1 MTTRNAG
8 TGAERPATTGALG
21 FGAEAARDPG
31 SEAAPG
37 RGSIY
42 TESELR
48 TLIERGEGQF
58 LEFKSAWD
66 RSGGQRKPLARRAL
80 RDKIAEVVAAFAN
93 ADGGVLLVGVED
105 DGAPS
110 GHGYPE
116 EVVDGLLTVE
126 TRLDGRVSCRAARGR
141 VGDFEVLVFATDMAP
156 EAVMVEGNGFPYR
169 VGAQIVRERQ
179 ETIDAK
185 KQAYWGGGYEPR
197 FDPDATLEALDLNLV
212 GRFMDRTPLR
222 GRSPVEALR
231 HYGLIEHGPRDWRL
245 TNAALLLFGQRAGY
259 RSHPRAGIRLFR
271 VAGTERLPG
280 RHRNVSQ
287 LATLDAPIAD
297 ALRDAL
303 LVCPTH
309 IRRVE
314 RFNGMRFDT
323 LSDIPDFALREA
335 IVNAVAHRDY
345 GIQERE
351 TEVWFF
357 EDRVEVESPGGVVPP
372 ATEADLREGVRTH
385 SSRNPLLV
393 RALSA
398 AGYMRDEGEGV
409 ARIHNE
415 TRKNSLPRPEIAVEG
430 GIFVIRLFHE
440 TGGAGATGPA
450 GRNRRPRPSG
460 GEDES

>member
-1 MTTRNAG
+1 MTGN
-8 TGAERPATTGALG
+8 EV
-21 FGAEAARDPG
+21 
-31 SEAAPG
+31 APG
-37 RGSIY
+37 RAFDY
-42 TESELR
+42 TESELVA
-48 TLIERGEGQF
+48 LIERGEGQF

-66 RSGGQRKPLARRAL
+66 RSGDRATPLPRRAL

-116 EVVDGLLTVE
+116 KVVEGLLAVPE
-126 TRLDGRVSCRAARGR
+126 TRLDRRVSCRAARGR
-141 VGDFEVLVFATDMAP
+141 VGDFEVLVFVTSMAP
-156 EAVMVEGNGFPYR
+156 EAIMVEGNGFPYR

-185 KQAYWGGGYEPR
+185 KRAYRGSGYEPR
-197 FDPDATLEALDLNLV
+197 FSPDATLDALDLNLV
-212 GRFMDRTPLR
+212 GRFMDRTPLG
-222 GRSPVEALR
+222 GRSPVDALR
-231 HYGLIEHGPRDWRL
+231 HYELIEHGPRDWRL
-245 TNAALLLFGQRAGY
+245 TNAALLLFGRRAGY

-287 LATLDAPIAD
+287 LATLEAPVAD
-297 ALRDAL
+297 ALRDTL
-303 LVCPTH
+303 LICPTH
-309 IRRVE
+309 IRRAE
-314 RFNGMRFDT
+314 RFNGMQFDIH
-323 LSDIPDFALREA
+323 SEIPDFALQEA

-345 GIQERE
+345 EIQGRE

-357 EDRVEVESPGGVVPP
+357 EDRVEVESPGGVMPP
-372 ATEADLREGVRTH
+372 ASEAKLREGVRTH

-393 RALSA
+393 RALAA

-415 TRKNSLPRPEIAVEG
+415 MRKNSLPPPEISVEG
-430 GIFVIRLFHE
+430 GIFVIRLFNANPDGLLAAE
-440 TGGAGATGPA
+440 PGFRWPSRAF
-450 GRNRRPRPSG
+450 RPYPG
-460 GEDES
+460 KDES

>member
-1 MTTRNAG
+1 MTGN
-8 TGAERPATTGALG
+8 
-21 FGAEAARDPG
+21 
-31 SEAAPG
+31 EAAPG
-37 RGSIY
+37 PALHY
-42 TESELR
+42 TESELAA
-48 TLIERGEGQF
+48 LIERGEGQF

-66 RSGGQRKPLARRAL
+66 RSGDRPTPLPRRVL
-80 RDKIAEVVAAFAN
+80 GGEIAETVAAFAN

-116 EVVDGLLTVE
+116 NVVEGLLAVSE
-126 TRLDGRVSCRAARGR
+126 TGLDRRVSCRAARGR
-141 VGDFEVLVFATDMAP
+141 VGDFEVLVFAAGMAP
-156 EAVMVEGNGFPYR
+156 EAVTVEGNGFPYR

-185 KQAYWGGGYEPR
+185 KQAYRGGGYEPR
-197 FDPDATLEALDLNLV
+197 FSPDATLDALDLGLV
-212 GRFMDRTPLR
+212 GRFMERTPLG
-222 GRSPVEALR
+222 GRPPVDALR

-245 TNAALLLFGQRAGY
+245 TNAALLLFGRRGGY

-271 VAGTERLPG
+271 VFGTERRPG

-287 LATLDAPIAD
+287 LATLEAPVAD

-303 LVCPTH
+303 LICPTH
-309 IRRVE
+309 LRRVE
-314 RFNGMRFDT
+314 RFNGMRFET
-323 LSDIPDFALREA
+323 LSEIPDFALREA

-345 GIQERE
+345 GIQGRE

-357 EDRVEVESPGGVVPP
+357 EDRVEVENPGGVLPP
-372 ATEADLREGVRTH
+372 ATEAELREGVRTH

-393 RALSA
+393 RTLAA

-415 TRKNSLPRPEIAVEG
+415 MRKNSLPPPEIAVEG
-430 GIFVIRLFHE
+430 GIFIIRLFNANPDGVLAAE
-440 TGGAGATGPA
+440 PGFRWPSRAF
-450 GRNRRPRPSG
+450 RPYS